1 MTRYAAF
8 LRAVNLGATRKA
20 PSGMLRAV
28 FEELGFDEV
37 ATYQT
42 SGNVIFAAQ
51 GETGEEALCRRI
63 EAALADALGF
73 DVPVFLRGERK
84 LRAIASHEPFD
95 PGAVER
101 SKGKLQVDLLQ
112 GVPSAAARTRV
123 LAMAGGD
130 DLLSVRGTELY
141 WLPAGGLLDSE
152 LDLDAITKLVGPGTR
167 RTMGTIERIAAKF
180 FDR

>member
-1 MTRYAAF
+1 VRYAAF

-20 PSGMLRAV
+20 PSGVLRTV
-28 FEELGFDEV
+28 FEDLGFDDV

-51 GETGEEALCRRI
+51 AQNGEEALRLRI
-63 EAALADALGF
+63 EAALAGALGF
-73 DVPVFLRGERK
+73 EVPVFLRGERK

-101 SKGKLQVDLLQ
+101 SKGKLQVDLLPRA
-112 GVPSAAARTRV
+112 PSARARRRV
-123 LAMAGGD
+123 LGLAGDD
-130 DLLSVRGTELY
+130 DLLAVRGTELY
-141 WLPAGGLLDSE
+141 WLPAGGLLESE
-152 LDLDAITKLVGPGTR
+152 LDLDAIAEVVGLGTR
-167 RTMGTIERIAAKF
+167 RTMGTIERIAARF